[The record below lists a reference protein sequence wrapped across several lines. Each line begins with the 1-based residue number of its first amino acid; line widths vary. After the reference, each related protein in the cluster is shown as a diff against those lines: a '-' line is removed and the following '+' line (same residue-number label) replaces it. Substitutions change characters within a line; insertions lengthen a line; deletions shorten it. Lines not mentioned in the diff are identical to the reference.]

1 MLSLGLRRIHADHAS
16 SLQVPGFR
24 VGTVLTVAGPPFAL
38 KEKLDKDIQYEYKTE
53 THENRKKQHRRLT
66 LSVPKPA
73 IFSPPPQLLS
83 GHQRTWEEWHARVK
97 EVAMKS

>member
-53 THENRKKQHRRLT
+53 THENRKKATSSIDTVR
-66 LSVPKPA
+66 PKTCY
-73 IFSPPPQLLS
+73 LLAS
-83 GHQRTWEEWHARVK
+83 AAAFVRGSANMGRV
-97 EVAMKS
+97 ACAC